1 MRHERHERNLT
12 ETKLGL
18 NTVFSLEPSSPYDTE
33 LTADLTNLSEEELHK
48 LKLAQEKRK
57 MAHNIKNKNNEK
69 TRKKLR
75 LVK

>member
-18 NTVFSLEPSSPYDTE
+18 NTVFSLEPISPYDTE
-33 LTADLTNLSEEELHK
+33 LTADLANLSEEDLYN
-48 LKLAQEKRK
+48 LKLAQERRT
-57 MAHNIKNKNNEK
+57 MAHTKNKNNEK
-69 TRKKLR
+69 NRKKLR